1 MTMTMTMTNNASEI
15 ITPIVSTQE
24 DQNNNKKD
32 ACIDDAGS
40 SFSMVALDLDG
51 TLLNSNHK
59 LADEQAEYLR
69 NLHKK
74 GIKICIATG
83 RAAPSTYKIVKQLAL
98 PEPLPVVCSNGARGF
113 LLAYNN
119 DETDD
124 IDIDVDKNKC
134 QEELFY
140 TPLSLNA
147 VIKTIQLA
155 KKFGYFVQYYI
166 DDGIYANPRTSS
178 HRQMIKEYEYLTD
191 SHIVIV
197 EDEFEQFLGTQQD
210 YQLPSKL
217 LVRCEKDEF
226 PVCSQLFVDLLCPTK
241 IGNDNDNDND
251 NDEVRLA
258 HIVKAFNNDIDWFLE
273 ILHPDVNKGRG
284 LNNMCKE
291 LKISLDDVVTM
302 GDGTNDIEF
311 LQMSGLGIAMNNA
324 HESLQKVAN
333 YTSEW
338 TNDEH
343 GVIKTLEDLRLK
355 GKLAC

>member
-1 MTMTMTMTNNASEI
+1 MTMSNASEI
-15 ITPIVSTQE
+15 KPIVSTQ
-24 DQNNNKKD
+24 DQNNNND
-32 ACIDDAGS
+32 DPCADDASS

-51 TLLNSNHK
+51 TLLNSSHK

-83 RAAPSTYKIVKQLAL
+83 RAAPSTYEIVKKLAL
-98 PEPLPVVCSNGARGF
+98 PTSLPVVCSNGARGF

-124 IDIDVDKNKC
+124 ADVDNKKC
-134 QEELFY
+134 QKELFY
-140 TPLSLNA
+140 TPLSRNA
-147 VIKTIQLA
+147 VTNTIQLA

-191 SHIVIV
+191 SHIVTV
-197 EDEFEQFLGTQQD
+197 DDEFEQFLGTQQD
-210 YQLPSKL
+210 DQLPSKL

-226 PVCSQLFVDLLCPTK
+226 PACSQSFFDLLCPTK
-241 IGNDNDNDND
+241 TDNDNDND
-251 NDEVRLA
+251 DDDDDDARLA

-291 LKISLDDVVTM
+291 LKISLDDVVAM

-343 GVIKTLEDLRLK
+343 GVMKTLEDLRLK